1 MSYFDDFTERST
13 YWRWRVDNY
22 ASFSVEKSILRM
34 CMGPTEALYYSNA
47 EIADG
52 EFDELPW
59 RFKTFEIRV
68 RMTGQ
73 HFGSAGWGFWNHSM
87 RVDLS
92 VPIWF
97 IYLRA
102 YGRYPLQGFFIQVAN
117 VFLPVKLFASI
128 SKLYYGL
135 KLFPQLAPIKILSRR
150 PLAQNLDLQ
159 KWHTYKIRW
168 TRENVEFYI
177 DEEKIATIDHT
188 PHTNCRAD
196 VWIDNA
202 VFTPKRGDPG
212 HVYRHVTQ
220 ENRVKTCLEIDWIR
234 IS

>member
-1 MSYFDDFTERST
+1 MSYFDDFTERSA
-13 YWRWRVDNY
+13 YWRWRIDNY

-34 CMGPTEALYYSNA
+34 CVGPTEALYYSNA

-59 RFKTFEIRV
+59 RYKTFEIRV
-68 RMTGQ
+68 RMVGQ

-87 RVDLS
+87 RIGQS

-102 YGRYPLQGFFIQVAN
+102 YGRYPLQGFFIQVVN
-117 VFLPVKLFASI
+117 VFLPVKLFAGI
-128 SKLYYGL
+128 SRLYYGL
-135 KLFPQLAPIKILSRR
+135 KLFPWLAPIKILSRR
-150 PLAQNLDLQ
+150 PLVQDLDLQ
-159 KWHTYKIRW
+159 EWHTYKIRW
-168 TRENVEFYI
+168 TRESVEFYI
-177 DEEKIATIDHT
+177 DGRKIATMGWA
-188 PHTNCRAD
+188 PNANCRAD

-202 VFTPKRGDPG
+202 VFTPQRGDPG

-220 ENRVKTCLEIDWIR
+220 EIRTKTCLEVDWIR